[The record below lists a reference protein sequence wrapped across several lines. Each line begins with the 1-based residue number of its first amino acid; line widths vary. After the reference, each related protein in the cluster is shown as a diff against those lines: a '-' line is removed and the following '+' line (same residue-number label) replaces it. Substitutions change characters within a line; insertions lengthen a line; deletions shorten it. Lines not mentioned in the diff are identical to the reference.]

1 MGYFSKFLGVAAAV
15 TLLSAT
21 LVGAEERDP
30 LKPRVPADQLADAK
44 ALKNPVANTPESI
57 AKGKALFEGKGTCF
71 NCHGKEGKGDGP
83 AASTMT
89 RRPTNVTLMQK
100 RHGAFFA
107 AQAES
112 AIRGTDPV
120 VAHGAPGMMV
130 WGAIFRANA
139 HGGEAAVDARVR
151 DLLAFME
158 SIQEK

>member
-1 MGYFSKFLGVAAAV
+1 MSVSRPARSLSIALGILSTSGSAQTTANPAAV
-15 TLLSAT
+15 
-21 LVGAEERDP
+21 ERGRM
-30 LKPRVPADQLADAK
+30 LFDQHC
-44 ALKNPVANTPESI
+44 AL
-57 AKGKALFEGKGTCF
+57 
-71 NCHGKEGKGDGP
+71 CHGKGGKGDGP
-83 AASTMT
+83 AASTLNK
-89 RRPTNVTLMQK
+89 RPTNVTLMQK

-112 AIRGTDPV
+112 AIRGTNPV

-151 DLLAFME
+151 DLLAFIE

>member
-1 MGYFSKFLGVAAAV
+1 MSLSRSAIAFPMALGILSTSGSAQTPANPAATAAV
-15 TLLSAT
+15 
-21 LVGAEERDP
+21 ERG
-30 LKPRVPADQLADAK
+30 RV
-44 ALKNPVANTPESI
+44 
-57 AKGKALFEGKGTCF
+57 LFEQHCAV
-71 NCHGKEGKGDGP
+71 CHGKGGKGDGP
-83 AASTMT
+83 AASDMT
-89 RRPTNVTLMQK
+89 RQPTNVTLMQK

-139 HGGEAAVDARVR
+139 RGDEAAVDARIR
-151 DLLAFME
+151 DLVAFME